1 MMSDF
6 SYNGCTERH
15 VGCHAECE
23 KYKQERAAYEAKV
36 EQKKKEKKA
45 DVDFWC
51 YKQDRYNR
59 LKKYSR
65 QAKSAVCYGRR
76 LGR

>member
-1 MMSDF
+1 MSDF
-6 SYNGCTERH
+6 SCNGCTERH
-15 VGCHAECE
+15 VGCHAECA

-51 YKQDRYNR
+51 YKQDRYKR
-59 LKKYSR
+59 LKEYSR
-65 QAKSAVCYGRR
+65 QAKSAACYGRR